1 MAKFS
6 SKKIVSGVIVVVCVG
21 IIYILRASSG
31 IWSSRTAADVAA
43 LPHSKGNPKASIKIT
58 EFADFQC
65 PACAE
70 GAKYL
75 KGLMKTHPQ
84 AIYLEMKYFPLQ
96 MHQHAYLSARYA
108 ECAAWQD
115 RFWPFH
121 DHLFERQ
128 ANWRKLTDPQP
139 AFEVIA
145 KDVNLDL
152 AQLKEC
158 LADPA
163 VSEFIDKRKAEGEA
177 LGVRSTPT
185 YYVNGKMV
193 VGAKPLQLE
202 MDKLLGGQK
211 N

>member
-6 SKKIVSGVIVVVCVG
+6 SKKIVTAVIVVACVG
-21 IIYILRASSG
+21 IIYILRAFPG
-31 IWSSRTAADVAA
+31 LWPLRTAADVAA
-43 LPHSKGNPKASIKIT
+43 LSHSKGNPKASIKIT

-75 KGLMKTHPQ
+75 KELIKQHPQ
-84 AIYLEMKYFPLQ
+84 AVYLEMKYFPLQ

-108 ECAAWQD
+108 ECAARQG

-128 ANWRKLTDPQP
+128 ANWKKLTDPQP

-145 KDVNLDL
+145 EDVHLDPV
-152 AQLKEC
+152 QLKDC

-163 VSEFIDKRKAEGEA
+163 INAFIDKNKAEGQA

-202 MDKLLGGQK
+202 LDKLLGGQK